1 VVRPT
6 PVPPLAYNVADRRR
20 LPPPRRPLPLLDT
33 DLDLDLE
40 CVLPLLLEVLC
51 LDLLSSRRSRA
62 LCKPLL
68 PGRSSHL
75 CLRRSPRETLRLC
88 SALHVDVVDKSAQN
102 LPTADIG
109 AVSVV
114 CTLLHVG
121 ADAKSACA
129 RSELSSYP
137 AVLWPRSGA
146 VGVGACATATP
157 MTDTEVVP
165 PFKNFNASDQA
176 ELRPNPC
183 RTRHKPGP
191 WCTQLQILDPHVK
204 ISKFKISITF

>member
-102 LPTADIG
+102 LPT
-109 AVSVV
+109 
-114 CTLLHVG
+114 TL
-121 ADAKSACA
+121 AQSPSCA
-129 RSELSSYP
+129 HCSMLVPTPSPLVQGLSY
-137 AVLWPRSGA
+137 LLI
-146 VGVGACATATP
+146 
-157 MTDTEVVP
+157 P
-165 PFKNFNASDQA
+165 PFSG
-176 ELRPNPC
+176 
-183 RTRHKPGP
+183 HGP
-191 WCTQLQILDPHVK
+191 VQLESVHAPLPHL
-204 ISKFKISITF
+204 